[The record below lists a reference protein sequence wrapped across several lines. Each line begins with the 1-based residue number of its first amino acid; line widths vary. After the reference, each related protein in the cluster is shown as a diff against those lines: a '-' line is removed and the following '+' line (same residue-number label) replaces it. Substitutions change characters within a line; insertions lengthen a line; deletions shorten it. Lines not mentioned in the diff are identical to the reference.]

1 MSDGLNAA
9 PRFEDPSRPSKVSN
23 LPPVNEVRRPWLVPV
38 SVLLV
43 VLATAALGAMFAL
56 IAIDQE
62 AFRQTLQT
70 QLARRQPDYALGD
83 VRKAVAVGLL
93 ILGVLSV
100 LFMVGELRATVRLL
114 DKRKSA
120 RTALLIYAALHL
132 TIVGAV
138 AQAYEGGQE
147 VRLAAAAGAS
157 ALVLGAVAACL
168 WPVGRWLKA
177 TQRQGPIP
185 LRTSSHRQD

>member
-23 LPPVNEVRRPWLVPV
+23 LPPVAEIPRPWLVPA
-38 SVLLV
+38 SALLI
-43 VLATAALGAMFAL
+43 VLATVALGAMSAL
-56 IAIDQE
+56 IAIDQD

-70 QLARRQPDYALGD
+70 QLARRQPDYALSD
-83 VRKAVAVGLL
+83 VTKAVSVGLL

-100 LFMVGELRATVRLL
+100 LFIVGELRATVRLL
-114 DKRKSA
+114 DKRKSS
-120 RTALLIYAALHL
+120 RTALLIYTALHL
-132 TIVGAV
+132 AVVGAV

-147 VRLAAAAGAS
+147 VRLAAGAGAS
-157 ALVLGAVAACL
+157 ALVLGTVLAHL

-185 LRTSSHRQD
+185 LRTSNHRQD